1 METNGAAP
9 KTAAPSN
16 KVVIAAA
23 AVVVAVVVIAT
34 GVLLSSRSPSG
45 DDNRVISYADASV
58 FLDED
63 SLQAAYDEASKN
75 AANNSVA
82 LWYQNNA
89 YSDDGI
95 HFDCF
100 IGNSSGNLYDMFL
113 TIFSDLEMTDQ
124 ILLSG
129 LIRPGSGFEQIE
141 LEHALE
147 PGVTTVYVA
156 ATLVDTAEDGT
167 QTIVSQVVHTMD
179 FIVSE

>member
-9 KTAAPSN
+9 KPAAPSN

-23 AVVVAVVVIAT
+23 AVVVTAVVIVA
-34 GVLLSSRSPSG
+34 VMLLNRDSL
-45 DDNRVISYADASV
+45 DNDNRVIGYADASV

-63 SLQAAYDEASKN
+63 SLQAAYDEASQN

-82 LWYQNNA
+82 LWYKNNA

-95 HFDCF
+95 HFKCF

-113 TIFSDLEMTDQ
+113 TIYSDLAMTDQ
-124 ILLSG
+124 IFLSE

-141 LEHALE
+141 LERALE
-147 PGVTTVYVA
+147 AGTNTVYVA
-156 ATLVDTAEDGT
+156 STLVDTAEDGT

>member
-9 KTAAPSN
+9 KPAAPSN

-23 AVVVAVVVIAT
+23 AVVVAAVVIVA
-34 GVLLSSRSPSG
+34 VMLLNRDSS
-45 DDNRVISYADASV
+45 DNDNRVIGYADASV

-63 SLQAAYDEASKN
+63 SLQAAYDEASQN
-75 AANNSVA
+75 AANDNVA

-95 HFDCF
+95 HFSCF
-100 IGNSSGNLYDMFL
+100 IGNSPGNLDDMFL
-113 TIFSDLEMTDQ
+113 TIYADLEMTDQ
-124 ILLSG
+124 IFLSE
-129 LIRPGSGFEQIE
+129 LVRPGSGFEQIE

-147 PGVTTVYVA
+147 PGVTVVYVA
-156 ATLVDTAEDGT
+156 TTLVDTAEDGT

>member
-9 KTAAPSN
+9 KPAAPSN

-23 AVVVAVVVIAT
+23 AVVVAAVVIVA
-34 GVLLSSRSPSG
+34 VMLLNRDSA
-45 DDNRVISYADASV
+45 DNDNRAIGYADASV

-75 AANNSVA
+75 AANENVA

-100 IGNSSGNLYDMFL
+100 IGNSPGNIYDMFL
-113 TIFSDLEMTDQ
+113 TIFADLEMADQ
-124 ILLSG
+124 IFLSE

-147 PGVTTVYVA
+147 PGMNTVYVA
-156 ATLVDTAEDGT
+156 VTLVDTAEDGT
-167 QTIVSQVVHTMD
+167 QTLVSQVVHTMD